1 MSDENTNP
9 NWTFGP
15 KESTPQPVATTTTKK
30 GGSSIM
36 KYALIAIIFFAVGF
50 VISGSMTGKFV
61 GTEKVQ
67 TEQLKAKV
75 TSYVSDLLGGES
87 NVTIEDIVE
96 NSGLFEVKMNI
107 DGRSF
112 STFVSLDGKLLFPSA
127 LDMDAQQNQTQTQ
140 TQTQQTNI
148 PKTTKPTV
156 ELFVMSFCP
165 YGIQAEDLMQPVID
179 LLGDKFTIIPQYI
192 VSANEETISSLHG
205 QYEVDED
212 ERQLCILEEYSAAK
226 LWEYLDVFNGACT
239 KDTLETCWKE
249 KAVAVGIDV
258 SKIET
263 CLSEK
268 GLNLLKEQAT
278 IADDKQITGSPTL
291 LINGVK
297 YTGSRTSDAYK
308 QAICSAFTEAPTECS
323 ETISASSTTQ
333 QTTGNC

>member
-1 MSDENTNP
+1 MSDENANP

-15 KESTPQPVATTTTKK
+15 KESTPQPVATTKK
-30 GGSSIM
+30 GGSSVM
-36 KYALIAIIFFAVGF
+36 KYAIIAIVFFAVGF

-61 GTEKVQ
+61 GTDKMQ
-67 TEQLKAKV
+67 TEQLKGKV

-87 NVTIEDIVE
+87 NITIEEIAE
-96 NSGLFEVKMNI
+96 NNGLYEVKMNI
-107 DGRSF
+107 DGKSF
-112 STFVSLDGKLLFPSA
+112 SSFVSFNGKLLFPSA
-127 LDMDAQQNQTQTQ
+127 LDMDAQQEQQ
-140 TQTQQTNI
+140 TQTQQTDI
-148 PKTTKPTV
+148 PKTAKPTV

-179 LLGDKFTIIPQYI
+179 LLGDKVTIIPQY
-192 VSANEETISSLHG
+192 VLSADGNTVSSLHG

-212 ERQLCILEEYSAAK
+212 ERQLCIMEEYNAAK
-226 LWEYLDVFNGACT
+226 LWEYLNVFNGVCN
-239 KDTLETCWKE
+239 KDNLETCWKE
-249 KAVAVGIDV
+249 KAEEVSIDV

-268 GLNLLKEQAT
+268 GEELLKEQAT
-278 IADDKQITGSPTL
+278 ISSDKQITGSPTL

-297 YTGSRTSDAYK
+297 YTGSRTSEAYK

-323 ETISASSTTQ
+323 GTISASGTTQ